1 MLEYTKIEPP
11 MEITTSGNNV
21 LRGTAQGILLVVA
34 RGTDGALRTVKL
46 FILLVP
52 GLKGNIFSSSPQLK
66 KALKQSENRRAHLSI
81 LNLLLFNKHGRIR
94 SSPEWSSR

>member
-11 MEITTSGNNV
+11 MEITAAGNNV
-21 LRGTAQGILLVVA
+21 LRGTAQCIILVVV

-46 FILLVP
+46 FILLMP

-66 KALKQSENRRAHLSI
+66 KALKQPLNRRAHLTI
-81 LNLLLFNKHGRIR
+81 LNLLLFN
-94 SSPEWSSR
+94 